1 MGYAGDVLGRRN
13 AMLLTQ
19 GLSALGAI
27 GSALFTWGSAETI
40 YSVMGACRFLLGV
53 GVGGKYPLTAT
64 MMREIERDEREPD
77 TALPRERKE
86 ERARRLR
93 RERADDDEDRRR
105 EANEGRASRPAEVP
119 PPPAAVPPLSPA
131 RRNGT

>member
-64 MMREIERDEREPD
+64 MMREIERDEAVRAPTTARAEPPL
-77 TALPRERKE
+77 LPP
-86 ERARRLR
+86 
-93 RERADDDEDRRR
+93 
-105 EANEGRASRPAEVP
+105 ASRSPNPSIEV
-119 PPPAAVPPLSPA
+119 AKGVKAL
-131 RRNGT
+131 